1 MGLRIR
7 NCHARRRPRLTTTA
21 SEPRALEAYERA
33 LHAFQTYRGDP
44 LAPLDEA
51 IRIDPGFAAAYA
63 AKALVLC
70 TVFERRF
77 MREALA
83 TLEAGRDALERANPR
98 ERALAEAAAT
108 LAGGRW
114 HAGVQRLE
122 QVLQDHPR
130 DILALQV
137 AHLMDFFRGDAL
149 NLRNRPAR
157 VLRAWDRSMP
167 GAAYV
172 LGMYAFGLEESNE
185 YAAAEKAGRSSVE
198 LCGDDSWAVH
208 AVGHVMEMQ
217 GRVPEGLAWYEE
229 TRAVWNGADNGFAYH
244 NAWHTALFRMDGG
257 DFDAAL
263 KVWDERFAAGTET
276 ALARVDATALL
287 WRLML
292 EGVDVRL
299 RFAGVADAWERALG
313 DEGGF
318 YAFNDFHATLAFAA
332 TRRRDTL
339 ERLRE
344 ALARG
349 ERDEAGANA
358 DMTRL
363 VARPVCEAAIDYC
376 EGRYA
381 AAAERLVVVRDLASR
396 FGGSHAQRDLLT
408 LTLIDAALRAGVPNL
423 ARHYLQERLTTK
435 PGGALGMR
443 LAVRA
448 A

>member
-1 MGLRIR
+1 M
-7 NCHARRRPRLTTTA
+7 HDDARGLTTTV
-21 SEPRALEAYERA
+21 SDPRALEAYERA

-51 IRIDPGFAAAYA
+51 IGLDAGFAAAYA
-63 AKALVLC
+63 AKALLLC
-70 TVFERRF
+70 SVFERRF
-77 MREALA
+77 MRDALA
-83 TLEAGRDALERANPR
+83 TLEAGREALERANPR
-98 ERALAEAAAT
+98 ERALAEAAGTIAR
-108 LAGGRW
+108 GRW

-130 DILALQV
+130 DILALQM
-137 AHLMDFFRGDAL
+137 AHLLDFFRGDAL

-157 VLRAWDRSMP
+157 VLPAWDRSTP

-172 LGMYAFGLEESNE
+172 LGLYAFGLEECNQ
-185 YAAAEKAGRSSVE
+185 YAAAEKAGREAVE
-198 LCGDDSWAVH
+198 RSGDDAWAVH
-208 AVGHVMEMQ
+208 AVAHVMEMQ
-217 GRVPEGLAWYEE
+217 GRVAEGLAWYED

-257 DFDAAL
+257 DYGAAL

-292 EGVDVRL
+292 EGVDVQS
-299 RFAGVADAWERALG
+299 RFAGVADAWERTLE

-318 YAFNDFHATLAFAA
+318 YAFNDFHATLALAA
-332 TRRRDTL
+332 ARRRDVL
-339 ERLRE
+339 ERVRK

-349 ERDEAGANA
+349 EKEAGANA

-363 VARPVCEAAIDYC
+363 VARGACEAAIDYC

-381 AAAERLVVVRDLASR
+381 AASERLVAVRDGASR

-408 LTLIDAALRAGVPNL
+408 LTLIDAAQRAGLAGL
-423 ARHYLQERLTTK
+423 ARHYLNERLVAR
-435 PGGALGMR
+435 PGGAWGER
-443 LAVRA
+443 LARRIG
-448 A
+448 